1 MTAFLDAILA
11 FPTVCFTILL
21 GVTLTYWLF
30 VIVGAA
36 GIDALDG
43 DGVAAG
49 AKAASGAFESGAKA
63 VGGVLEGGAKA
74 AGGVLEGGAKAAG
87 GVLEGGAKAAAEHAV
102 DAADAAGLMAW
113 LGFAG
118 VPVTVSA
125 SFVVF
130 FSWALSLLTA
140 STAHAVLGAVL
151 PSFLISLVVG
161 LLSFVLGTL
170 GASLLVR
177 PLRPVFVAKHAP
189 GREAL
194 MGRVCTIASGS
205 VTDKFGQATF
215 EDGGAGLIL
224 NIYCEK
230 PNQLQRGHQ
239 ALILGYDAAR
249 DVYEVEPVDWLLPEE
264 TEQLRDPSKAA
275 AIARARGRVH

>member
-1 MTAFLDAILA
+1 MTSFLDAILA

-30 VIVGAA
+30 VIAGAA

-49 AKAASGAFESGAKA
+49 AKAASGA
-63 VGGVLEGGAKA
+63 LEGGAKA

-87 GVLEGGAKAAAEHAV
+87 GVLEGGAKAAAETV
-102 DAADAAGLMAW
+102 SEVADAAGLMAW

-130 FSWALSLLTA
+130 FSWSLSLLTA
-140 STAHAVLGAVL
+140 RVAHETLGTVL

-161 LLSFVLGTL
+161 LLSFVLGTAA
-170 GASLLVR
+170 ASLLVR
-177 PLRPVFVAKHAP
+177 PLRPVFIAQHAP
-189 GREAL
+189 GRDAL

-224 NIYCEK
+224 NVFCEK

-275 AIARARGRVH
+275 ALARARGRVR